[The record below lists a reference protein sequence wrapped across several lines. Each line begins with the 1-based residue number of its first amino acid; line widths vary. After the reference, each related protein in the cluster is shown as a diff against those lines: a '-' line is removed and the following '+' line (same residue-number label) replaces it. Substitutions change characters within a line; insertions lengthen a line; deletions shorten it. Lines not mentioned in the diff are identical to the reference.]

1 MSLDLIAV
9 QETFNR
15 KVDYREGNS
24 EGKIQKSQV
33 QKSKSS
39 NMQSWNTK
47 KINAVFENNICKQKK
62 LF

>member
-9 QETFNR
+9 TFNR

-24 EGKIQKSQV
+24 EGKMQESQV

-47 KINAVFENNICKQKK
+47 KINAVFENNICKQKI